1 MIMNLEKVASSKQ
14 LMKCL
19 AELQKPCKGLIKNIH
34 HFIAKN
40 IMKKDYHP
48 SIEQLFR
55 FCKKLS
61 KQHKA
66 QEYLVNEAIHE
77 ICLRYISENLNF
89 TKSRG
94 DEQQLKRI
102 LTTIQNIMK
111 MIKNIFD
118 GHITQD

>member
-1 MIMNLEKVASSKQ
+1 
-14 LMKCL
+14 
-19 AELQKPCKGLIKNIH
+19 
-34 HFIAKN
+34 
-40 IMKKDYHP
+40 MKKDYHS

-66 QEYLVNEAIHE
+66 QEYLVNETIHE

-89 TKSRG
+89 TKSQK
-94 DEQQLKRI
+94 DDQALKQI

-118 GHITQD
+118 GNIGPEQKREIFLQVT

>member
-1 MIMNLEKVASSKQ
+1 MNLEKIASCKH
-14 LMKCL
+14 LMKSL
-19 AELQKPCKGLIKNIH
+19 ADLSDSCKLLIKNIH
-34 HFIAKN
+34 HLIARSVQ
-40 IMKKDYHP
+40 KKDYHS

-55 FCKKLS
+55 FCKKIS

-77 ICLRYISENLNF
+77 ICLRYITENLNISK
-89 TKSRG
+89 TKM
-94 DEQQLKRI
+94 DETVLKQT

-118 GHITQD
+118 GNITRE